1 MFSVHALKSHMDS
14 LCQPKQYEEIETDA
28 VKLNPRDG
36 HMQQH
41 PPFVKTRQR
50 KVVLIENYTSRNG
63 GRAVMCAVGSMIWW
77 ERVVGAGQI
86 YSNWKFNA
94 INCVRKRFLYFSHS
108 IVVANAATNP
118 QTTENSLLCTWIIF
132 LFGFVDDDS
141 IRLLCAC
148 FLCSCS
154 QFILHPPLTAA
165 IVWIGEI
172 NYWFRRSELRT
183 RCSSSHGDDLRMV
196 CKSHGSPVNF
206 HWSFPFARRFGDEV
220 CNFRLFFCSILLYPI
235 PLIQFVRCKSHEQIT
250 INYMI

>member
-183 RCSSSHGDDLRMV
+183 WSSEWCASLTVHQWISIEVFHLLADSVMKCVIFASFFALSD
-196 CKSHGSPVNF
+196 STPF
-206 HWSFPFARRFGDEV
+206 HWFS
-220 CNFRLFFCSILLYPI
+220 LF
-235 PLIQFVRCKSHEQIT
+235 VANHTNK
-250 INYMI
+250 